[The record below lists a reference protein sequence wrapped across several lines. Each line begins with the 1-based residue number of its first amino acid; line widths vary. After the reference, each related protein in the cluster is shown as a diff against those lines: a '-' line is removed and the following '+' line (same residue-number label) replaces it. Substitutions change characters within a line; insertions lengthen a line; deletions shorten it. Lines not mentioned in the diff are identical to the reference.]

1 MKYIPVICVFLL
13 AGCATAPKLD
23 PQALAE
29 KYYSQ
34 TRNYEV
40 LSISGVQRVELAG
53 SNVALTVRAEM
64 QPLSLWPKDPN
75 VAETAIREGVRA
87 ALGIAGIVTAGE
99 VMKDLADTKVV
110 NPEVVRPQVVTPVVI
125 P

>member
-1 MKYIPVICVFLL
+1 
-13 AGCATAPKLD
+13 
-23 PQALAE
+23 
-29 KYYSQ
+29 
-34 TRNYEV
+34 
-40 LSISGVQRVELAG
+40 
-53 SNVALTVRAEM
+53 VALTVRAEM

-110 NPEVVRPQVVTPVVI
+110 NPEVVRPEVVTVPI
-125 P
+125 AP